1 VVLPRRLLHV
11 LFDRVIAALHRRLDA
26 ETEANLARTM
36 RFPTHWDPFFHE
48 MMTLAD
54 LYHFL
59 TQHFDYHRRQLTSC
73 RVT

>member
-1 VVLPRRLLHV
+1 
-11 LFDRVIAALHRRLDA
+11 
-26 ETEANLARTM
+26 
-36 RFPTHWDPFFHE
+36 
-48 MMTLAD
+48 MTLAD